1 MTKSQSRLDKTMDY
15 TSHII
20 RQSRVCDGVSYTIR
34 KLSLKRRIEL
44 IKRLRDLS
52 IRSEVL
58 LGGESAEE
66 RVEAALAIR
75 EIQEIYLE
83 WGLKEITG
91 LSIDGEPATVASL
104 ISAGPEKLTEE
115 IVEAIQSEIYLSEA
129 ERKN

>member
-1 MTKSQSRLDKTMDY
+1 MDY
-15 TSHII
+15 TSYII
-20 RQSRVCDGVSYTIR
+20 LQSRVCDGVSYTIR

-44 IKRLRDLS
+44 IKRLRDLC

-58 LGGESAEE
+58 LAGKNAEE
-66 RVEAALAIR
+66 KVEAALAIR

-104 ISAGPEKLTEE
+104 ISSGPEKLTEE
-115 IVEAIQSEIYLSEA
+115 IVEAIQSEIHLSES